1 MIPPGDY
8 VAWQFGRAQPEWLVS
23 APCGV
28 SQACSCVCGQLASWL
43 VATWSRQPPAH
54 VWKFPDVMNSFAKP
68 PSLQQ
73 LDKTYYMMADAFHMD
88 DLRTGLNNLKNVT
101 SAAVI

>member
-54 VWKFPDVMNSFAKP
+54 VWKFPEVMNSFAKP
-68 PSLQQ
+68 PSLQ
-73 LDKTYYMMADAFHMD
+73 
-88 DLRTGLNNLKNVT
+88 
-101 SAAVI
+101 